1 METAHKSDTK
11 DSKYILKMLVV
22 SLLVYHVNVRTFL
35 IQMFAGQWRIPKH
48 KFLLQVSNFNL
59 VFFLFTKGGCYVHL
73 LRSVPGLLYRVVYIY
88 RHIEILYS
96 GCWRI
101 K

>member
-59 VFFLFTKGGCYVHL
+59 VSFYLRRGGVTYTFYEVCRGYYRELFI
-73 LRSVPGLLYRVVYIY
+73 YID
-88 RHIEILYS
+88 I
-96 GCWRI
+96 
-101 K
+101 

>member
-22 SLLVYHVNVRTFL
+22 PLLVYHVNVRTFL

-48 KFLLQVSNFNL
+48 KFLLQVNNFNL
-59 VFFLFTKGGCYVHL
+59 VFFLFTKGGFTYTFYEVCRGY
-73 LRSVPGLLYRVVYIY
+73 YRELFTY
-88 RHIEILYS
+88 RYIEILYS
-96 GCWRI
+96 SFWRI